1 MAANQASN
9 HTNKP
14 IAKTPDTTHYQGE
27 YKMTDNNTT
36 EATLYVNGNVRKDQ
50 TSNEEAF
57 LNQVMQ
63 LMSKAIHDWEQ
74 GKVAREKDG

>member
-1 MAANQASN
+1 MND
-9 HTNKP
+9 NKP
-14 IAKTPDTTHYQGE
+14 
-27 YKMTDNNTT
+27 T
-36 EATLYVNGNVRKDQ
+36 EAVIAVNGAVRKDQ
-50 TSNEEAF
+50 ANNEEAF

>member
-1 MAANQASN
+1 MND
-9 HTNKP
+9 NK
-14 IAKTPDTTHYQGE
+14 
-27 YKMTDNNTT
+27 TT
-36 EATLYVNGNVRKDQ
+36 ENAIPVSGAVRKNQ

>member
-1 MAANQASN
+1 MNDNKTIETAIPVTGAVQKNQ
-9 HTNKP
+9 TN
-14 IAKTPDTTHYQGE
+14 
-27 YKMTDNNTT
+27 
-36 EATLYVNGNVRKDQ
+36 
-50 TSNEEAF
+50 NEEAF

>member
-1 MAANQASN
+1 MND
-9 HTNKP
+9 NK
-14 IAKTPDTTHYQGE
+14 
-27 YKMTDNNTT
+27 TT
-36 EATLYVNGNVRKDQ
+36 ENAIPVKRTVQKDQ
-50 TSNEEAF
+50 NNNEEAF

>member
-1 MAANQASN
+1 MND
-9 HTNKP
+9 NKTIETAIP
-14 IAKTPDTTHYQGE
+14 VTGA
-27 YKMTDNNTT
+27 
-36 EATLYVNGNVRKDQ
+36 VRKNQ
-50 TSNEEAF
+50 TNSEEAF